1 MNYELTIFK
10 NQFDNKTHRTMEFS
24 TWGKFQSLLEGLS
37 LKEGQ
42 KGGNNSSPLI
52 TPARYFPDTT
62 RSNKNV
68 DYWGG
73 WAAVDVDDFVSFSD
87 VSSSDVMPSLQ
98 KICGRYEFVCY
109 STASST
115 PIQPKFRLVFPLT
128 SVVTS
133 DDIPHFW
140 YALNKQLQGI
150 GDKQTK
156 DLSRMYYVP
165 AEYPEAFNFIFSN
178 SGQHICPENLMEA
191 WPYEKPKGNNFLDKL
206 PEALRNE
213 VINYRKEQA
222 NNTDISWVSYH
233 DCPFFPKSLAR
244 EYMVITSTGWYH
256 KMYQIMVAIAGN
268 AIKAEYPITPKQI
281 ADLCRE
287 LDRDNG
293 MWYDNRPLEVEA
305 NSAIEYV
312 YRN

>member
-1 MNYELTIFK
+1 MYSLTMFK
-10 NQFDNKTHRTMEFS
+10 NQFDNKTHRTMEFT
-24 TWGKFQSLLEGLS
+24 TWAKFESLLKGLS
-37 LKEGQ
+37 VKEGQ

-52 TPARYFPDTT
+52 TPAHYLPNTT
-62 RSNKNV
+62 RSNKSV

-73 WAAVDVDDFVSFSD
+73 WAAVDVDDFF
-87 VSSSDVMPSLQ
+87 SSDSVLPVDLAPTLQ
-98 KICGRYEFVCY
+98 DICGQYHFVCY

-115 PIQPKFRLVFPLT
+115 PNYPKFRLVFPLT
-128 SVVTS
+128 DIVYA

-140 YALNKQLQGI
+140 HALNKELHDI

-165 AEYPEAFNFIFSN
+165 AQYPDAFNFFFIN
-178 SGQHICPENLMEA
+178 AGQHIHPKTLMDKWTFEA
-191 WPYEKPKGNNFLDKL
+191 PKGRNFLDKL
-206 PEALRNE
+206 PEKLRDE
-213 VINYRKEQA
+213 VIKYRKEQA
-222 NNTDISWVSYH
+222 QNTEITWVSYK
-233 DCPFFPKSLAR
+233 DCPFFPKKLGQ
-244 EYMVITSTGWYH
+244 EYMLLSGTGWYH

-268 AIKAEYPITPKQI
+268 AVKSEYPITPKQI

-287 LDRDNG
+287 FDKETGN
-293 MWYDNRPLEVEA
+293 WYDNRPLEVEA